1 MSIDCMTSYEK
12 RDKFVTKILPSL
24 PFSIIKDHKIFKIE
38 IEKGRISYKTRN
50 NILVEKSGK
59 DNYEAGNKML
69 DWIARN
75 KKLQCRYKA

>member
-1 MSIDCMTSYEK
+1 MSIDYMTGYEK

-24 PFSIIKDHKIFKIE
+24 PFSIIKDQKTFKIE

-59 DNYEAGNKML
+59 DNFEAGNKML

-75 KKLQCRYKA
+75 KNLQCRYKA